1 MPQTRQANNKAVAAP
16 QPAPA
21 EGPKLSWLQESLA
34 AAQKA
39 IDNQSPTTRANLSG
53 RFKVGKG

>member
-1 MPQTRQANNKAVAAP
+1 MQQTKQANDKTTVP
-16 QPAPA
+16 PEPAPA
-21 EGPKLSWLQESLA
+21 DAPKVSWLQESLNA
-34 AAQKA
+34 VQKA